1 MRCEGHVNLKVYN
14 GQMSQVDIL
23 PTTEVGKEKGGGH
36 AVRASEGQQRGQG
49 PRPCSREGARRG

>member
-1 MRCEGHVNLKVYN
+1 LKVYN